1 MTLKER
7 LAKDLK
13 QAMRDK
19 DERRKVAIRMVST
32 AVRNAEVEKLGELS
46 DEEVLAVIAKQA
58 KQRRES
64 IAEFRKAGRQDLVDQ
79 EEAELEILTAYLPEQ
94 MTRREIEDLARQ
106 VIEEVGGTDPR
117 QMGPVMRQMMAK
129 VAGRADGRLV
139 NQIVKELLAG
149 DG

>member
-64 IAEFRKAGRQDLVDQ
+64 IAEFREAGRQDLVDQ